1 MTRHVYDPGPDGFC
15 AVCQEADGYCKGTRA
30 ARRGTGPAD
39 TAPAPI
45 AVPAAV
51 PNGSHPGRQVIVTLA
66 SQIRP
71 RPVRWLWPDRIPAG
85 ALTLLA
91 GREGIGKS
99 LVGVHL
105 AAELTRGTLPGSRHG
120 RPCRVMFATSE
131 DAWEFT
137 MVPRLLAAGAGLD
150 LIGRVQVEDDGIV
163 TGLTTPVDVP
173 ALAAYIG
180 SHDVALLVL
189 DPLTSVMDGRIDAHR
204 DREVRKALEPLAQLA
219 EDTGAAV
226 LGNVHLGKGLGTDP
240 VNLILGSRAFSAVA
254 RVALVAARD
263 PDDESSNVLSV
274 EKSNLGRIDVPGL
287 TYRVDGVEI
296 ATDEGPASAGLLVW
310 TGETD
315 RRVRDIMADND
326 GEQTERDEAAE
337 WLTGYLTDNGG
348 EASFADL
355 VKAGRANGHAERTLR
370 RAAKRAGIEITSTGF
385 PRRTIWSLPGAVRPQ
400 SGQSGQDTSPG
411 RNGLT
416 VAALDSDG
424 SGQADT
430 SDTPL
435 WDADSFGPHSG
446 RSGQD
451 TRPGPN
457 DPNVAPMDAIGGEP
471 ASLDLTPPLSLRE
484 DTHEEQERL
493 YPARL
498 AVHRHPGN
506 PEFLPTRAEW
516 ADPEAA
522 RHAIQTRCFPSER
535 APSGAEHYL
544 SPAELD
550 ELGTLKRELCQSARP
565 PVTAEIKRL
574 RALLPSQ
581 EPRKTR
587 EHVNWYLAL
596 GEDDQAVADQLALL
610 EDARRD
616 LGRMLRHSGPGPRS
630 NPLLRDSF
638 VRADA
643 TELVPDR
650 DKLRRYT
657 ELLATVDSAHKAAGQ
672 AAEDAAVAAE
682 QARRLTDEGWAQELA
697 GREDLEEYFSQ
708 GPQVT
713 VTRDSGRP

>member
-1 MTRHVYDPGPDGFC
+1 MTADCRQCGVLLDPDGTC
-15 AVCQEADGYCKGTRA
+15 LNGCHA
-30 ARRGTGPAD
+30 APPPRRPERPA
-39 TAPAPI
+39 AAPI

-105 AAELTRGTLPGSRHG
+105 AAELTRGTLPGGRHG

-150 LIGRVQVEDDGIV
+150 LIGRVQVQDDGIV

-180 SHDVALLVL
+180 SHDVVLLVL

-315 RRVRDIMADND
+315 RRVRDIMADQD
-326 GEQTERDEAAE
+326 GERSERDEAAE

-348 EASFADL
+348 EARAGDVF
-355 VKAGRANGHAERTLR
+355 KAGRKDGHAERTL
-370 RAAKRAGIEITSTGF
+370 KRA
-385 PRRTIWSLPGAVRPQ
+385 R
-400 SGQSGQDTSPG
+400 
-411 RNGLT
+411 
-416 VAALDSDG
+416 
-424 SGQADT
+424 
-430 SDTPL
+430 
-435 WDADSFGPHSG
+435 
-446 RSGQD
+446 
-451 TRPGPN
+451 
-457 DPNVAPMDAIGGEP
+457 
-471 ASLDLTPPLSLRE
+471 
-484 DTHEEQERL
+484 
-493 YPARL
+493 
-498 AVHRHPGN
+498 
-506 PEFLPTRAEW
+506 
-516 ADPEAA
+516 
-522 RHAIQTRCFPSER
+522 ER
-535 APSGAEHYL
+535 AGVASVRAGFAQGTVWRLDPS
-544 SPAELD
+544 
-550 ELGTLKRELCQSARP
+550 
-565 PVTAEIKRL
+565 
-574 RALLPSQ
+574 
-581 EPRKTR
+581 
-587 EHVNWYLAL
+587 
-596 GEDDQAVADQLALL
+596 
-610 EDARRD
+610 
-616 LGRMLRHSGPGPRS
+616 GPRS
-630 NPLLRDSF
+630 GH
-638 VRADA
+638 
-643 TELVPDR
+643 T
-650 DKLRRYT
+650 
-657 ELLATVDSAHKAAGQ
+657 GQ
-672 AAEDAAVAAE
+672 GLSPGTNGPDAAPIGATDS
-682 QARRLTDEGWAQELA
+682 LTPRTTQP
-697 GREDLEEYFSQ
+697 EE
-708 GPQVT
+708 
-713 VTRDSGRP
+713 